1 MNLLFIL
8 LLSCINV
15 NMSGKLKHEVDLKI
29 KMVDDTGVTPPET
42 GDANEESPS
51 SRQGVWFEP

>member
-15 NMSGKLKHEVDLKI
+15 NMSGKLKHDVDVDVKI
-29 KMVDDTGVTPPET
+29 RVVDDTGDS
-42 GDANEESPS
+42 G
-51 SRQGVWFEP
+51 GLLEPKQIFK

>member
-15 NMSGKLKHEVDLKI
+15 KMSGKLKHDVDVDLKI
-29 KMVDDTGVTPPET
+29 KFVDDTGDT
-42 GDANEESPS
+42 GGQNEPIFK
-51 SRQGVWFEP
+51 RP

>member
-15 NMSGKLKHEVDLKI
+15 NMSGKLKHDVDVDLKI
-29 KMVDDTGVTPPET
+29 KYVDDTGDT
-42 GDANEESPS
+42 GDQYESIPK
-51 SRQGVWFEP
+51 

>member
-15 NMSGKLKHEVDLKI
+15 NMSGKLKHDVDVDLKV
-29 KMVDDTGVTPPET
+29 KFVDDTGDT
-42 GDANEESPS
+42 GDQNEPIPKRS
-51 SRQGVWFEP
+51 

>member
-15 NMSGKLKHEVDLKI
+15 NMSGKLKHDVDLKI
-29 KMVDDTGVTPPET
+29 KFVDDTGDT
-42 GDANEESPS
+42 GDQNESIPK
-51 SRQGVWFEP
+51 RP

>member
-15 NMSGKLKHEVDLKI
+15 NMSGKLKHDVDVDLKI
-29 KMVDDTGVTPPET
+29 KLVDDTGDT
-42 GDANEESPS
+42 GAKH
-51 SRQGVWFEP
+51 EPIP

>member
-15 NMSGKLKHEVDLKI
+15 NMSGKLKHDVDIDLKVRF
-29 KMVDDTGVTPPET
+29 VDDTGDT
-42 GDANEESPS
+42 GDQNEQISKRS
-51 SRQGVWFEP
+51 

>member
-15 NMSGKLKHEVDLKI
+15 NMSGKLKHDVDLKI
-29 KMVDDTGVTPPET
+29 KFVDDTGDT
-42 GDANEESPS
+42 GGQHESIPK
-51 SRQGVWFEP
+51 RP

>member
-15 NMSGKLKHEVDLKI
+15 NMSGKLKHDVDLKV
-29 KMVDDTGVTPPET
+29 KFVDDTGDT
-42 GDANEESPS
+42 GG
-51 SRQGVWFEP
+51 QHEPIPKRP

>member
-1 MNLLFIL
+1 MPRNQISIDELK
-8 LLSCINV
+8 V
-15 NMSGKLKHEVDLKI
+15 RVMKLKHEVDLKI

-51 SRQGVWFEP
+51 SWQGVWFEP

>member
-15 NMSGKLKHEVDLKI
+15 NMSGKLKHDVDVDLKVKI
-29 KMVDDTGVTPPET
+29 VDDTADT
-42 GDANEESPS
+42 GG
-51 SRQGVWFEP
+51 QYEPILK